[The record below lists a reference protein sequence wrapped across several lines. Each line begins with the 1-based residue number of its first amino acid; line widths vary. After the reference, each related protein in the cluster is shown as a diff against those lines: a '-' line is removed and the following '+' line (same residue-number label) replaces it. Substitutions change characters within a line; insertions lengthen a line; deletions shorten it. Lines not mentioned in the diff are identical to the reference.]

1 MKLKNSRKGNN
12 MVSFFSVVML
22 CSITIL
28 PAGDS
33 ITAGFHEK
41 PTGSYRYWLEQK
53 FMTNNIDYDFI
64 GELSRGG
71 SYMVDANHH
80 GIPGA
85 KIEELAEI
93 PFTRK
98 YSEFDVALV
107 LAGTNNHWNAPDH
120 DEFVKKYSD
129 LICAFCPHT
138 VIFASPP
145 KFGMKANGP
154 AYWTQEWVNGRNELT
169 FPAMR
174 SAIQQVADQNSN
186 VYFVDFFEKSDP
198 FIHLTADGVHLNSA
212 GHQILAELFFNKMTE
227 IGLVSPEPATMPLM
241 ISGVVLLLLGNHR
254 LKSVTQTAA

>member
-1 MKLKNSRKGNN
+1 

-85 KIEELAEI
+85 KIEELAE
-93 PFTRK
+93 
-98 YSEFDVALV
+98 YSKRQENIEINLTNQEIIFGNKKIEFEVD
-107 LAGTNNHWNAPDH
+107 G
-120 DEFVKKYSD
+120 FKKKC
-129 LICAFCPHT
+129 L
-138 VIFASPP
+138 
-145 KFGMKANGP
+145 
-154 AYWTQEWVNGRNELT
+154 VNGLDDIAMTLEQTKKISSYENE
-169 FPAMR
+169 A
-174 SAIQQVADQNSN
+174 Q
-186 VYFVDFFEKSDP
+186 KSKP
-198 FIHLTADGVHLNSA
+198 WMN
-212 GHQILAELFFNKMTE
+212 
-227 IGLVSPEPATMPLM
+227 
-241 ISGVVLLLLGNHR
+241 
-254 LKSVTQTAA
+254 